1 MTYLYSVGNVPGPIV
16 FGAIFDTACLVW
28 QVRCEEQGS
37 CWIYDSLFVAEGI
50 FWACVIVKCISS
62 LGFLLALLL
71 YRPPPAETCDE
82 IDVIDAA
89 TLDISK
95 VANDSKSVDNKAY
108 HLSTYL

>member
-1 MTYLYSVGNVPGPIV
+1 MFSPASTLNVFVRGI
-16 FGAIFDTACLVW
+16 IFDTVCLVW

-37 CWIYDSLFVAEGI
+37 FWIYDSLFVAEGI
-50 FWACVIVKCISS
+50 FWACVKCISS

-82 IDVIDAA
+82 IDVKDAA

-95 VANDSKSVDNKAY
+95 VADDSKSVDNKAY
-108 HLSTYL
+108 DLSTYL